1 MTHTNHCIL
10 FEALLN
16 RAGCVHSELQIR
28 EEHWVV
34 ADLIGEAEA
43 RANGSDAEPGEM
55 RGRWLEAG
63 CRNHDQFIFRA
74 VSRTGAIW
82 GEHITPEALD
92 ISTGQVVDSHGG
104 ISRQMDVIISDTA
117 KTPILYQTDETRV
130 VPIECV
136 YASVEVKASLTLGD
150 VDTVFQNM
158 QSVKQLKKTA
168 FLPEN
173 GNITRSVDMYGQNWA
188 IWPVNYYVF
197 AFGGV
202 DLTSIAQ
209 RLQQLTIEAAAPAA
223 SRVDMVCILDR
234 GVICN
239 RTSDGLFDALPTPTS
254 NLFVCNTAKSLLL
267 FYTLATRYFNQV
279 WLPSF
284 RFKDYLGAMT
294 FD

>member
-1 MTHTNHCIL
+1 M
-10 FEALLN
+10 
-16 RAGCVHSELQIR
+16 
-28 EEHWVV
+28 
-34 ADLIGEAEA
+34 
-43 RANGSDAEPGEM
+43 
-55 RGRWLEAG
+55 
-63 CRNHDQFIFRA
+63 
-74 VSRTGAIW
+74 
-82 GEHITPEALD
+82 
-92 ISTGQVVDSHGG
+92 
-104 ISRQMDVIISDTA
+104 
-117 KTPILYQTDETRV
+117 
-130 VPIECV
+130 PIECV
-136 YASVEVKASLTLGD
+136 YAVVEVKGSLTLGE
-150 VDTVFQNM
+150 VDTVFRNM

-168 FLPEN
+168 YLPEN
-173 GNITRSVDMYGQNWA
+173 GIMTRSVNMYGQDWP

-197 AFGGV
+197 AFGGA

-267 FYTLATRYFNQV
+267 FYTLATRYLNQA

-284 RFKDYLGAMT
+284 RFKDYLGAIT